1 MSGFLGRY
9 RYSLDEKGRVS
20 LPATFQREADAEHFV
35 LVRFHARALT
45 LYPDPVWDQVEERL
59 REMLERRPDVRPQV
73 LRLTGNAVRTSP
85 DSKGRILIPDRL
97 REEVGLEDEALI
109 VGALDKIEVWN
120 PDQFE
125 EVTATGDEEFER
137 LAASI
142 FA

>member
-9 RYSLDEKGRVS
+9 RYSLDQKGRVS

-45 LYPDPVWDQVEERL
+45 LYPDPVWNDVEERL

-109 VGALDKIEVWN
+109 VGALDKIEIWN
-120 PDQFE
+120 PDRFE
-125 EVTATGDEEFER
+125 EATAAEDEEFER

>member
-9 RYSLDEKGRVS
+9 RYSLDDKGRVS

-45 LYPDPVWDQVEERL
+45 LYPDPVWEDVEDRL

-97 REEVGLEDEALI
+97 REEAGLEDEALI
-109 VGALDKIEVWN
+109 VGALDKIEIWN
-120 PDQFE
+120 PDRFE
-125 EVTATGDEEFER
+125 EATAAEDEEFER

>member
-9 RYSLDEKGRVS
+9 RYSLDTKGRVS
-20 LPATFQREADAEHFV
+20 LPAAFQREADTERFV

-45 LYPDPVWDQVEERL
+45 LYPDSTWKEVESRL

-73 LRLTGNAVRTSP
+73 LRLTGNAVRRSP

-97 REEVGLEDEALI
+97 REEVELEDEALI
-109 VGALDKIEVWN
+109 VGALDKIEIWN
-120 PDQFE
+120 PEHFE
-125 EVTATGDEEFER
+125 EATADEDEEFER

>member
-9 RYSLDEKGRVS
+9 RYSLDDKGRVS
-20 LPATFQREADAEHFV
+20 LPATFQREADTEHFV

-45 LYPDPVWDQVEERL
+45 LYPDPVWEEVEGRL

-73 LRLTGNAVRTSP
+73 LRLTGNAVRTTP
-85 DSKGRILIPDRL
+85 DGKGRILIPDRL
-97 REEVGLEDEALI
+97 REEAGLEDEALI
-109 VGALDKIEVWN
+109 VGALDKIEIWD
-120 PDQFE
+120 PGRFE
-125 EVTATGDEEFER
+125 EATGVEDEEFER

>member
-1 MSGFLGRY
+1 VSGFLGRY
-9 RYSLDEKGRVS
+9 RYSLDDKGRVS

-45 LYPDPVWDQVEERL
+45 LYPDPVWEDVEDRL

-97 REEVGLEDEALI
+97 REEAGLEDEALI
-109 VGALDKIEVWN
+109 VGALDKIEIWN
-120 PDQFE
+120 PDRFE
-125 EVTATGDEEFER
+125 EATAAEDEEFER

>member
-9 RYSLDEKGRVS
+9 RYSLDDKGRVS

-45 LYPDPVWDQVEERL
+45 LYPDPVWEDVEDRL
-59 REMLERRPDVRPQV
+59 RDMLERRPDVRPQV

-97 REEVGLEDEALI
+97 REEAGLEDEALI
-109 VGALDKIEVWN
+109 VGALDKIEIWN
-120 PDQFE
+120 PDRFE
-125 EVTATGDEEFER
+125 EATAAEDEEFER

>member
-9 RYSLDEKGRVS
+9 RYSLDKKGRVS

-45 LYPDPVWDQVEERL
+45 LYPDPVWSEVEERL

-109 VGALDKIEVWN
+109 GGALDKIEIWN
-120 PDQFE
+120 PDRFE
-125 EVTATGDEEFER
+125 EATAAEDEEFER

>member
-9 RYSLDEKGRVS
+9 RYSLDQKGRVS

-35 LVRFHARALT
+35 LVRFHPRALT
-45 LYPDPVWDQVEERL
+45 LYPDPVWDDVEERL
-59 REMLERRPDVRPQV
+59 QDMLERRPDVRPQV

-85 DSKGRILIPDRL
+85 DGKGRILIPDRL
-97 REEVGLEDEALI
+97 REEAGLEDEALI
-109 VGALDKIEVWN
+109 VGALDKIEIWN
-120 PDQFE
+120 PDRFE
-125 EVTATGDEEFER
+125 EATAVEDEEFER